1 MYLKSSKSVYY
12 RDIITRIFGDPYIG
26 CHMFLGKMRSLSGFL
41 VSLVNDSRMATKE
54 SLKAILLPFERIEP
68 MAIKLYISTATQ
80 GGRRGSKNPIRA
92 VIKPR
97 VLGGQAHLCILGYL
111 KGGGRKEEKEKVHL
125 SDEDPER
132 QIEWSFMVVP

>member
-41 VSLVNDSRMATKE
+41 VSLVNDSRMATK
-54 SLKAILLPFERIEP
+54 SVKAILLPFGRIKP
-68 MAIKLYISTATQ
+68 MVTKLYISTATQ
-80 GGRRGSKNPIRA
+80 GGRRKGSKNPIRA

-111 KGGGRKEEKEKVHL
+111 KGGGRKQEKEKVHL

-132 QIEWSFMVVP
+132 QIKRNFMVAP